1 MFQLEKSLADWQ
13 KQGFITAETR
23 QKILEFESK
32 KSGSTWAVS
41 GIVLLGIF
49 VISVGLVSV
58 IAANWFEIADWFKL
72 LCGFSLMGLTG
83 WFALKSYRSSQTLWF
98 EGSLLAH
105 ALVILA
111 NIGLISQIFH
121 TGGSLFKALL
131 FWSVITFFIALVSG
145 KLLLPLIWTSTFLV
159 SAVWTL
165 MDALV
170 KSGNYEKWFSSVYLA
185 LPLVCY
191 LMATITQK
199 FPKISYSLKAAVL
212 LSGLLGLW
220 ISEWLVNASSSYTQ
234 YGVYFVPSYILL
246 ATVGWLVK
254 INGSYNKIQ
263 KYLIGCCIGFYLLGN
278 HSNYFGI
285 ANSLIL
291 AVCTLIALGS
301 MALLQSSLK
310 NKKLFNI
317 FLLLVGLRFLWLY
330 FQALGGLATTGFG
343 LITSGI
349 LIIGFAISWNRFK
362 NKIQVWVED
371 KLK

>member
-1 MFQLEKSLADWQ
+1 
-13 KQGFITAETR
+13 
-23 QKILEFESK
+23 
-32 KSGSTWAVS
+32 
-41 GIVLLGIF
+41 
-49 VISVGLVSV
+49 
-58 IAANWFEIADWFKL
+58 
-72 LCGFSLMGLTG
+72 
-83 WFALKSYRSSQTLWF
+83 
-98 EGSLLAH
+98 
-105 ALVILA
+105 
-111 NIGLISQIFH
+111 
-121 TGGSLFKALL
+121 
-131 FWSVITFFIALVSG
+131 
-145 KLLLPLIWTSTFLV
+145 
-159 SAVWTL
+159 

-170 KSGNYEKWFSSVYLA
+170 QNGIYEKWFSSVYLA

-199 FPKISYSLKAAVL
+199 FPKISFSLKAAVL

-254 INGSYNKIQ
+254 IKNGYSRIQ
-263 KYLIGCCIGFYLLGN
+263 KYLIGFCMGFYLLGN

-343 LITSGI
+343 LITSGV
-349 LIIGFAISWNRFK
+349 LIIGFAVSWNRFK
-362 NKIQVWVED
+362 DKIQVWVED